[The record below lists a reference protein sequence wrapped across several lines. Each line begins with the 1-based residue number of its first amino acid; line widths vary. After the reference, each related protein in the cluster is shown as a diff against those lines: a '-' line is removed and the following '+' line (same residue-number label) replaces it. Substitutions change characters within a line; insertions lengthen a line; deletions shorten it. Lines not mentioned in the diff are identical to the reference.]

1 MAEQKKE
8 EIDLENISAIEQ
20 SQKKKGPVR
29 EIIDFILYLAVV
41 AGICYVIV
49 TFVGQ
54 RTVVSGTSMV
64 PTLQDGDNLITDKI
78 SYRFRDP
85 ERYDIIVLRVE
96 SQHENFIKRV
106 IGLPGETVQIVG
118 GRVYINGE
126 LLESDVYGNE
136 LMISAGRASQPIT
149 LGEDEYFVLGD
160 NRNGSA
166 DSRLE
171 EVGNVDKSRIIGRA
185 FVRIWP
191 LNKFGAKDSFFS
203 RDGSRTG

>member
-1 MAEQKKE
+1 MTEQKRE
-8 EIDLENISAIEQ
+8 EVVPEDIPEQ
-20 SQKKKGPVR
+20 FEKKKSRVR
-29 EIIDFILYLAVV
+29 EAIDFILYLAVV

-54 RTVVSGTSMV
+54 RTVVSGTSMI

-118 GRVYINGE
+118 GRVYIKGE

-149 LGEDEYFVLGD
+149 LGENEYFVLGD

-191 LNKFGAKDSFFS
+191 LSQFGLLKH
-203 RDGSRTG
+203 G

>member
-1 MAEQKKE
+1 MTEQKRE
-8 EIDLENISAIEQ
+8 EVVPEDIPEQ
-20 SQKKKGPVR
+20 FEKKKRRVR
-29 EIIDFILYLAVV
+29 EAIDFILYLAVV

-54 RTVVSGTSMV
+54 RTVVSGTSMI

-149 LGEDEYFVLGD
+149 LGENEYFVLGD

-191 LNKFGAKDSFFS
+191 LSQFGLLKH
-203 RDGSRTG
+203 G

>member
-1 MAEQKKE
+1 MTEQKRE
-8 EIDLENISAIEQ
+8 EVVPEDIPEQ
-20 SQKKKGPVR
+20 FEKKKSRVR
-29 EIIDFILYLAVV
+29 EAIDFILYLAVV

-54 RTVVSGTSMV
+54 RTVVSGTSMI

-106 IGLPGETVQIVG
+106 IGLPCETVQIVG

-149 LGEDEYFVLGD
+149 LGENEYFVLGD

-171 EVGNVDKSRIIGRA
+171 EVGNVDKSRIIVRA

-191 LNKFGAKDSFFS
+191 LSQFGLLKH
-203 RDGSRTG
+203 G

>member
-1 MAEQKKE
+1 MTEQKRE
-8 EIDLENISAIEQ
+8 EVVPEDIPEQ
-20 SQKKKGPVR
+20 FEKKKSRVR
-29 EIIDFILYLAVV
+29 EAIDFILYLAVV

-54 RTVVSGTSMV
+54 RTVVSGTSMI

-149 LGEDEYFVLGD
+149 LGENEYFVLGD

-191 LNKFGAKDSFFS
+191 LNQFGLLKH
-203 RDGSRTG
+203 G

>member
-1 MAEQKKE
+1 MTEQKRE
-8 EIDLENISAIEQ
+8 EVVPEDIPEQ
-20 SQKKKGPVR
+20 FEKKKGRVR
-29 EIIDFILYLAVV
+29 EAIDFILYLAVV

-54 RTVVSGTSMV
+54 RTVVSGTSMI

-149 LGEDEYFVLGD
+149 LGENEYFVLGD

-191 LNKFGAKDSFFS
+191 LSQFGLLKH
-203 RDGSRTG
+203 G

>member
-1 MAEQKKE
+1 MTEQKRE
-8 EIDLENISAIEQ
+8 EVVPEDIPKQFE
-20 SQKKKGPVR
+20 KKKSRVR
-29 EIIDFILYLAVV
+29 EAIDFILYLAVV

-54 RTVVSGTSMV
+54 RTVVSGTSMI

-149 LGEDEYFVLGD
+149 LGENEYFVLGD

-191 LNKFGAKDSFFS
+191 LSQFGLLKH
-203 RDGSRTG
+203 G

>member
-1 MAEQKKE
+1 MTEQKRE
-8 EIDLENISAIEQ
+8 EVVPEDIPEQ
-20 SQKKKGPVR
+20 FEKKKSRVR
-29 EIIDFILYLAVV
+29 EAIDFILYLAVV

-54 RTVVSGTSMV
+54 RTVVSGTSMI

-106 IGLPGETVQIVG
+106 IGLPGETVQIDG
-118 GRVYINGE
+118 GRVYISGE

-149 LGEDEYFVLGD
+149 LGENEYFVLGD

-191 LNKFGAKDSFFS
+191 LSQFGLLKH
-203 RDGSRTG
+203 G

>member
-1 MAEQKKE
+1 MTEQKRE
-8 EIDLENISAIEQ
+8 EVVPEDIPEQ
-20 SQKKKGPVR
+20 FEKKKSRVR
-29 EIIDFILYLAVV
+29 EAIDFILYLAVV

-54 RTVVSGTSMV
+54 RTVVSGTSMI

-149 LGEDEYFVLGD
+149 LGENEYFVLGD
-160 NRNGSA
+160 NRNGSK
-166 DSRLE
+166 DSRVE
-171 EVGNVDKSRIIGRA
+171 EVGNVKRSQIQGKA
-185 FVRIWP
+185 LLRIWP
-191 LNKFGAKDSFFS
+191 LNKVGFVKNIKC
-203 RDGSRTG
+203 TQ

>member
-1 MAEQKKE
+1 MTEQKRE
-8 EIDLENISAIEQ
+8 EVVPEDIPEQ
-20 SQKKKGPVR
+20 FEKKKSRVR
-29 EIIDFILYLAVV
+29 EAIDFILYLAVV

-54 RTVVSGTSMV
+54 RTVVSGTSMI

-149 LGEDEYFVLGD
+149 LGENEYFVLGD
-160 NRNGSA
+160 NRNGSK
-166 DSRLE
+166 DSRVE
-171 EVGNVDKSRIIGRA
+171 EVGNVKRSQIQGKA
-185 FVRIWP
+185 LLRIWP
-191 LNKFGAKDSFFS
+191 LNKVGFVKNIKMHPIKGEES
-203 RDGSRTG
+203 